1 MKKLLLGIAFSAT
14 LLTGLAQ
21 ADSSSVL
28 DRAAKNAIAERIKPT
43 GTVCIQGEECA
54 TSEGSSTAA
63 VTEAD
68 TAPAASTS
76 RTGKDIFDATCSTCH
91 GPATASAI
99 GAPEIGKAD
108 DWQPR
113 IEQGF
118 DTVLEHS
125 INGLNAMPAKGTCA
139 DCTDEEMTLAI
150 QYMVKESTGDDFGP
164 AVETADAEEEPA
176 DDSSADTEEAA
187 NGAADAEEEA
197 TEAEED
203 VAATEESAGRSG
215 EEIYNASCTTCHA
228 TGIAAAIGAPE
239 MGKSEDW
246 EERLAQGFDTLLEHS
261 INGLNAMPPKGT
273 CADCTDEEMK
283 AVVEYMVEQSK

>member
-54 TSEGSSTAA
+54 TSEGNSTAA

-197 TEAEED
+197 TGAEED
-203 VAATEESAGRSG
+203 VAATEENAGRSG

-239 MGKSEDW
+239 MGKNEDW